1 MKKFILVLGMLV
13 SGFMY
18 SQEKTSTVIKD
29 SIVDKVP
36 QVMNPKAGSCASPDG
51 PMNPTT
57 VNPPSYAWLQ
67 ANGYCNPNTY
77 GQFPTVCWTF
87 TPTSSS
93 VSINSGFS
101 YNCNNVFFNNFNLY
115 DNSCNLIGTGLNF
128 AGLTPGVQYTW
139 CMSGST
145 WGGGGCTGFS
155 DFCPYY
161 FNNTVLP
168 VELEDFTGSNKGSY
182 NHLYWVTA
190 TEINNSHFI
199 VERSRGGQYWEYL
212 TTIAGSGTVN
222 TPSFY
227 EYNDYDYIDGVNY
240 YRLIQIDY
248 NSEADTSK
256 IISIST
262 QPKPVIEKPIAYD
275 TIGRIIPDPENYIGV
290 IIYKYKNGFWYKVT
304 RLR

>member
-13 SGFMY
+13 SGFNACP
-18 SQEKTSTVIKD
+18 QCICVGGPHNGNTVITHGD
-29 SIVDKVP
+29 STSCL
-36 QVMNPKAGSCASPDG
+36 ATGGS
-51 PMNPTT
+51 
-57 VNPPSYAWLQ
+57 
-67 ANGYCNPNTY
+67 
-77 GQFPTVCWTF
+77 
-87 TPTSSS
+87 
-93 VSINSGFS
+93 IE
-101 YNCNNVFFNNFNLY
+101 
-115 DNSCNLIGTGLNF
+115 
-128 AGLTPGVQYTW
+128 
-139 CMSGST
+139 
-145 WGGGGCTGFS
+145 CT
-155 DFCPYY
+155 
-161 FNNTVLP
+161 LP
-168 VELEDFTGSNKGSY
+168 IELEDFTGSNKGSY

-190 TEINNSHFI
+190 TETNNSHFV

-262 QPKPVIEKPIAYD
+262 QPKPIIEKPVAYD
-275 TIGRIIPDPENYIGV
+275 TIGRIIPDPDNYIGV